1 MKLSPRHLA
10 LAALG
15 PKVLDH
21 LLTEATARDGVRHH
35 RPPLEFR
42 EVLNNV
48 TAVPES
54 CRLKNGNLD
63 VPTFFAWFC
72 PTLDPEEAWRLAK
85 LPGCAAIKLEE
96 QAVKTFIELHAYRSD
111 LS

>member
-1 MKLSPRHLA
+1 MKLSPRHLT

-15 PKVLDH
+15 SKVLDQ
-21 LLTEATARDGVRHH
+21 LLTAAAARDGVRDN

-42 EVLNNV
+42 QVLNNV

-63 VPTFFAWFC
+63 VPAFFEWFC

-85 LPGCAAIKLEE
+85 LPGVALIQLEE
-96 QAVKTFIELHAYRSD
+96 QAVRAFIELHAYRSD